1 MNFLELAK
9 SRYTTKK
16 YDGSK
21 KISEE
26 TISKLKEI
34 LRLSPSSINSQPWK
48 FTFVTNEE
56 LKDKLAKVSY
66 HNEQKVQK
74 ASLVVVFGVI
84 DDVHQFGAQVEKNLP
99 EGNINYFKKNI
110 EHLPE
115 TEIKSWLAH
124 QVYLS
129 LGYFLSAVASLD
141 LDSTPMEGI
150 QPEAYDE
157 ILKIEGYKT
166 LFAVAVGHRD
176 AEDSNQPTITPK
188 SRLPLKDVIVS
199 L

>member
-9 SRYTTKK
+9 NRYTTKK

-74 ASLVVVFGVI
+74 ASLVVVFEVI

-176 AEDSNQPTITPK
+176 AEDSNQPTITSK
-188 SRLPLKDVIVS
+188 SRLPLEDVIVS

>member
-1 MNFLELAK
+1 MDFLELAK

-21 KISEE
+21 KITNEII
-26 TISKLKEI
+26 TKLKEI

-48 FTFVTNEE
+48 FAFITNEE
-56 LKDKLAKVSY
+56 MKGKLAKVSY
-66 HNEQKVQK
+66 HNEHKVLN

-84 DDVHQFGAQVEKNLP
+84 DDIRHFETQIEKNLP
-99 EGNINYFKKNI
+99 EGNINYFRKNI
-110 EHLPE
+110 RPLAE
-115 TEIKSWLAH
+115 TDIKSWMAH

-129 LGYFLSAVASLD
+129 LGFFLSAAASMG

-150 QPEAYDE
+150 QPEGYDE

-176 AEDSNQPTITPK
+176 TEDSNQPTITPK
-188 SRLPLKDVIVS
+188 SRLSLDDVIES
-199 L
+199 F